1 LGACNTANHGNTEGK
16 SLLRFHT
23 YAVAVRAYVDKKIKK
38 SEKEATRGIGFF
50 CAECREVN
58 YMRTP
63 DPSTSSAYVKTTG
76 DFGRDDPIRVD
87 DSLSNGAG
95 GGAKSRK

>member
-1 LGACNTANHGNTEGK
+1 V
-16 SLLRFHT
+16 LRFHI

-95 GGAKSRK
+95 GWTGRRGDWAGGGYSLTPRCGS